1 MGSCGVF
8 DLSKTS
14 FDSAVRGCGGNPL
27 AEPDEH
33 ARLLRAYAQTHRAYH
48 TAQHLGECLAH
59 LQQAQSALAPVEIAE
74 IALAFWYHDAV
85 YRPQRMDNE
94 ARSARWLCVRA
105 QQFGISPS
113 AIERLVAMILA
124 TRHGIE
130 AVPDEPQTQL
140 LLDIDLAILAAPT
153 ERFQEYCEQIR
164 FEYAFVPAAIFA
176 PKRAQI
182 LREFLS
188 QPKIYHSFLGA
199 KFEAAARLNLATE
212 ISNLLGPDGS
222 V

>member
-1 MGSCGVF
+1 MFGI
-8 DLSKTS
+8 SKSS

-27 AEPDEH
+27 AEPGEH
-33 ARLLRAYAQTHRAYH
+33 ARLLRAYAQPQRAYH

-59 LQQAQSALAPVEIAE
+59 LRQAQAALSQLEISE
-74 IALAFWYHDAV
+74 IALALWYHDAV
-85 YRPQRMDNE
+85 YRPQRSDNE
-94 ARSARWLCVRA
+94 ARSAHWLRVRA

-113 AIERLVAMILA
+113 GIERLAAMILA
-124 TRHGIE
+124 TRHGIGTL
-130 AVPDEPQTQL
+130 PDEPQTQL
-140 LLDIDLAILAAPT
+140 LLDIDLAILACAPA
-153 ERFQEYCEQIR
+153 RFREYCAQIR

-176 PKRAQI
+176 DKRAQV

>member
-1 MGSCGVF
+1 MGGCGVF
-8 DLSKTS
+8 DLSKSS
-14 FDSAVRGCGGNPL
+14 FESAVRGCGGNPL

-59 LQQAQSALAPVEIAE
+59 LQQAQSAPSPVEIAE
-74 IALAFWYHDAV
+74 IALALWYHDAV

-94 ARSARWLCVRA
+94 ARSANWLRVRA
-105 QQFGISPS
+105 QQFAISPS
-113 AIERLVAMILA
+113 VIARLVAMILA

-140 LLDIDLAILAAPT
+140 MLDIDLAILAGAPA
-153 ERFQEYCEQIR
+153 RFREYCAQIR

-176 PKRAQI
+176 AKRAQV

-188 QPKIYHSFLGA
+188 QQKIYHSFLGA
-199 KFEAAARLNLATE
+199 MFEAAARLNLTTE
-212 ISNLLGPDGS
+212 ISNLLGP
-222 V
+222 